1 MLHDWGVIAAAF
13 GYIGFLFLV
22 ASYGDRLSPTQRG
35 RASALIYPLS
45 LAIYC
50 TSWTFFGS
58 VGFATRTGIDFLAIY
73 VGPILMIAFCTPLLR
88 RVIKLAKSQN
98 ITSIADFIAARYGK
112 SQAVAATVAA
122 IAIIGSVPYIAL
134 QLKAV
139 ASSLGTILSEDQAF
153 SSIPI
158 IGDVA
163 LIVTL
168 AMAVFAVLFG
178 TRQTD
183 ATEHQH
189 GLMLAV
195 ATESIV
201 KLVAFIAVGAF
212 VTFWMFSP
220 GRTDRTRDED
230 PGSGAGHRVH
240 ALDRQ
245 FPDHDAAVV
254 LRDHAAAA
262 PVSRQRGGEFQRRR
276 GGPGALAVSAV
287 SGRHQFVRD
296 SDRDRRARDLP
307 VRRRRKPTCM
317 CWRCRCRRNSTVLSV
332 IVFVGGLSAATAMVI
347 VECVAL
353 SIMVS
358 NDIVV
363 PLVLQRSRET
373 RAGQKDFGNFLLR
386 VRRFAIF
393 AIMVMAYF
401 YYRAL
406 GNAQLAAI
414 GLLSFAAIAQLAPSF
429 FGGLFWR
436 RATARGAMG
445 GMLVGVAVWI
455 YTLFL
460 PSFLDGNTAGML
472 LLQHGPFGIE
482 ALRPRALFGAD
493 LPPLLHGVLWSLS
506 LNLLTYIVLSLARQP
521 SSIER
526 LQADLFAPSALAP
539 MTPAFRRW
547 RTTVTVQDMQSTVA
561 QYLGPDRARHSFEAF
576 AIARNTAL
584 DPAAPADFELLQHAE
599 HLIASSIGAA
609 SSRLVMSLL
618 LRKRTVSAKAALKL
632 LDDSHAA
639 LHFNREVLQTAL
651 NHVRQGIAVFDEELQ
666 LICSNRQFGEIL
678 GLPLHLVQIGIP
690 LREILEFMGA
700 TSPPGLGESDGAALL
715 DMRLAAYTTEG
726 EPYLERLPDR
736 HMVIEVRANRMPGGG
751 LVITF
756 SDVTPSFEAA
766 EALERANATLE
777 KRVRDRTEEL
787 TRLNSELA
795 LAKSTA
801 EDANISKTRFLAAA
815 SHDILQPLNAARLY
829 VTSLVERQN
838 GGEDSRLVENIDD
851 SLEAIEEIL
860 GALLDISRLDAGAMT
875 PSISSFKIG
884 DLMRSL
890 EIEFAPIARAKA
902 LKLTFVP
909 SSLAVES
916 DRLMLRRLLQNLISN
931 AIKYTPRGRVLVGC
945 RRHGQSLQIGVY
957 DTGVG
962 IPVVKRGE
970 IFKEFHR
977 LEQGA
982 RIARGLGLGLSIVER
997 LARVL
1002 NHGIALDSNVSG
1014 GSFFSV
1020 TVPVAS
1026 AVTHTGAVTS
1036 ATPLSQDADERLA
1049 DRVHRERS
1057 GDPGRHEDPAD
1068 GLGRRGHRGGR
1079 SRCRHRGDRG
1089 RRRAGHRPAGRLSSR
1104 PRQRRRRDP
1113 GHPPPVRRKHSGDPD
1128 HRGPQSACA
1137 GRGARREHRGAQQAG
1152 QAGKLR
1158 ALLGQWRTQ
1167 QMVAAE

>member
-13 GYIGFLFLV
+13 AYIGLLFVV
-22 ASYGDRLSPTQRG
+22 ASYGDRLSPSQRG
-35 RASALIYPLS
+35 RAGMLIYPLS

-58 VGFATRTGIDFLAIY
+58 VGFATRTSVDFLAIY
-73 VGPILMIAFCTPLLR
+73 VGPILMIGVCTPLLR
-88 RVIKLAKSQN
+88 RVIQLAKSQN

-112 SQAVAATVAA
+112 SQAVAATVAV
-122 IAIIGSVPYIAL
+122 IAIVGSVPYIAL

-139 ASSLGTILSEDQAF
+139 ASSLETILSEDKVFF

-158 IGDVA
+158 IGDIA
-163 LIVTL
+163 LVVTL
-168 AMAVFAVLFG
+168 AMAAFAVLFG

-189 GLMLAV
+189 GLMLAI

-201 KLVAFIAVGAF
+201 KLVAFIAAGAF
-212 VTFWMFSP
+212 VTFWMFTPVELIERAMKTPEAVRAISYVP
-220 GRTDRTRDED
+220 SIGNFLTMTLLSFCAIMLL
-230 PGSGAGHRVH
+230 P
-240 ALDRQ
+240 RQ
-245 FPDHDAAVV
+245 FHVSVV
-254 LRDHAAAA
+254 ENSS
-262 PVSRQRGGEFQRRR
+262 PEEV
-276 GGPGALAVSAV
+276 
-287 SGRHQFVRD
+287 
-296 SDRDRRARDLP
+296 RRARWLFPLYLVAINLFVIPIAIAGLVTFPFGAVESDMYVLALP
-307 VRRRRKPTCM
+307 IEA
-317 CWRCRCRRNSTVLSV
+317 NSALLS
-332 IVFVGGLSAATAMVI
+332 IAVFVGGLSAATAMVI

-358 NDIVV
+358 NDIVL
-363 PLVLQRSRET
+363 PMVLQGSPGARDGSK
-373 RAGQKDFGNFLLR
+373 AFGDFLLR
-386 VRRFAIF
+386 IRRFAIF

-406 GNAQLAAI
+406 GNTQLAAI
-414 GLLSFAAIAQLAPSF
+414 GLLSFAALAQLAPAF
-429 FGGLFWR
+429 FGGLLWR
-436 RATARGAMG
+436 QGTARGAMG
-445 GMLVGVAVWI
+445 GMLVGVAVWV

-460 PSFLDGNTAGML
+460 PSFLEGNPAGLL
-472 LLQHGPFGIE
+472 LLQQGPFGIT
-482 ALRPRALFGAD
+482 ALRPQALLGTD
-493 LPPLLHGVLWSLS
+493 LPPLMHGVFWSLA
-506 LNLLTYIVLSLARQP
+506 LNILTYVLMSLARQP

-526 LQADLFAPSALAP
+526 LQADLFVPNTLTPIAP
-539 MTPAFRRW
+539 TFRRW
-547 RTTVTVQDMQSTVA
+547 RTTVTVQDIQSTVA
-561 QYLGPDRARHSFEAF
+561 QYLGPERAAQAFENF
-576 AIARNTAL
+576 AADHPGHL
-584 DPAAPADFELLQHAE
+584 DPAAPADFELLQYAE
-599 HLIASSIGAA
+599 RLIASSIGAA

-639 LHFNREVLQTAL
+639 LHFNREILQTAL
-651 NHVRQGIAVFDEELQ
+651 NHVRQGIAVFDADLQ

-678 GLPLHLVQIGIP
+678 ALPPQLVQLGIP
-690 LREILEFMGA
+690 LQEILEYMA
-700 TSPPGLGESDGAALL
+700 AVSPSGSGDPDTLL
-715 DMRLAAYTTEG
+715 ERRLDAYTTEG

-736 HMVIEVRANRMPGGG
+736 HMVIEVRSNRMPGGS

-875 PSISSFKIG
+875 TSISSFKMA

-890 EIEFAPIARAKA
+890 EIEFAPIARAKG
-902 LKLTFVP
+902 LDLTFVP
-909 SSLAVES
+909 CSLAAQS
-916 DRLMLRRLLQNLISN
+916 DRSLLRRLLQNFISN

-945 RRHGQSLQIGVY
+945 RRHGQSLQIAVY

-962 IPVVKRGE
+962 IPVMKRGE

-1002 NHGIALDSNVSG
+1002 NHGIAIDANASG
-1014 GSFFSV
+1014 GSVFSV
-1020 TVPVAS
+1020 TVPVAK
-1026 AVTHTGAVTS
+1026 AIDHTAAVTS
-1036 ATPLSQDADERLA
+1036 ATPLSKTPISGALVVCIENDPAILDGMKTLLTAWDAEVIAVTDPEAAIAAIESADGGVTGLLVDYHLDRGNGVAAIREIRRRFGENIPAILITA
-1049 DRVHRERS
+1049 DRSPNVRAAAREENIAILNK
-1057 GDPGRHEDPAD
+1057 PVKPA
-1068 GLGRRGHRGGR
+1068 
-1079 SRCRHRGDRG
+1079 S
-1089 RRRAGHRPAGRLSSR
+1089 
-1104 PRQRRRRDP
+1104 
-1113 GHPPPVRRKHSGDPD
+1113 
-1128 HRGPQSACA
+1128 
-1137 GRGARREHRGAQQAG
+1137 
-1152 QAGKLR
+1152 LR
-1158 ALLGQWRTQ
+1158 ALLGQWRAQ
-1167 QMVAAE
+1167 QMVAAAE

>member
-13 GYIGFLFLV
+13 GYIGFLFFV

-58 VGFATRTGIDFLAIY
+58 VGFATRTSVDFLAIY
-73 VGPILMIAFCTPLLR
+73 VGPILMIGLCTPLLR

-112 SQAVAATVAA
+112 SQAVAATVAM

-139 ASSLGTILSEDQAF
+139 ASSLETILSEDQAI
-153 SSIPI
+153 SSIPLL
-158 IGDVA
+158 GDIA
-163 LIVTL
+163 LTATL
-168 AMAVFAVLFG
+168 AMAAFAVLFG

-201 KLVAFIAVGAF
+201 KLVAFIAAGAF

-220 GRTDRTRDED
+220 HELLERAMKTPEAERALEYV
-230 PGSGAGHRVH
+230 PSAGNFLTMTLLSFC
-240 ALDRQ
+240 AIMLLPRQ
-245 FPDHDAAVV
+245 FHVSVV
-254 LRDHAAAA
+254 ENAA
-262 PVSRQRGGEFQRRR
+262 PSEVNRARWLF
-276 GGPGALAVSAV
+276 PLYLVAINLFVIPIALAGMISFPFGAV
-287 SGRHQFVRD
+287 DPDMYVL
-296 SDRDRRARDLP
+296 ALP
-307 VRRRRKPTCM
+307 VEGDAPL
-317 CWRCRCRRNSTVLSV
+317 LSV
-332 IVFVGGLSAATAMVI
+332 AVFVGGLSAATAMVI

-353 SIMVS
+353 SVMVS
-358 NDIVV
+358 NDIVI
-363 PLVLQRSRET
+363 PLVLQRRREP
-373 RAGQKDFGNFLLR
+373 RGEQRDFGRFVLG

-393 AIMVMAYF
+393 AIMAMAYF

-406 GNAQLAAI
+406 GQAQLAAI
-414 GLLSFAAIAQLAPSF
+414 GLLSFAAIAQLAPAF

-445 GMLVGVAVWI
+445 GMLVGFAVWA

-460 PSFLDGNTAGML
+460 PSFLDGTSTGLAF
-472 LLQHGPFGIE
+472 LQNGPLGIE
-482 ALRPRALFGAD
+482 TLRPQALFGSN
-493 LPPLLHGVLWSLS
+493 LPQLIHGVLWSLS
-506 LNLLTYIVLSLARQP
+506 LNILAYVLLSLSRQR

-526 LQADLFAPSALAP
+526 MQADLFAPSVLTP
-539 MTPAFRRW
+539 MTPTFRRW
-547 RTTVTVQDMQSTVA
+547 RTTVTVQDIQSTVA
-561 QYLGPDRARHSFEAF
+561 QYLGPDRARDSFEAF
-576 AIARNTAL
+576 AASHNLLLT
-584 DPAAPADFELLQHAE
+584 PSAPADFELLQHAE

-639 LHFNREVLQTAL
+639 LHFNREILQTAL
-651 NHVRQGIAVFDEELQ
+651 NHVRQGIAVFDADLQ

-678 GLPLHLVQIGIP
+678 ALTPHLVQIGIP
-690 LREILEFMGA
+690 LREILEYMTA
-700 TSPPGLGESDGAALL
+700 LTPSDAGKEELVEA
-715 DMRLAAYTTEG
+715 RLAAYTAEG
-726 EPYLERLPDR
+726 KPYLERLPDR
-736 HMVIEVRANRMPGGG
+736 HMVIEIRANRMPGGG
-751 LVITF
+751 VVITF

-829 VTSLVERQN
+829 VTSLVERQS
-838 GGEDSRLVENIDD
+838 GGEDSRLVENIDE

-875 PSISSFKIG
+875 TSISNFKIG

-890 EIEFAPIARAKA
+890 EIEFAPIARAKG
-902 LKLTFVP
+902 LKLTFIP
-909 SSLAVES
+909 CSLPVRS
-916 DRLMLRRLLQNLISN
+916 DRLLLRRLLQNLISN

-945 RRHGQSLQIGVY
+945 RRRGQTLQIGIY

-962 IPVVKRGE
+962 IPVLKRGE

-1002 NHGIALDSNVSG
+1002 GHGIALDSISG
-1014 GSFFSV
+1014 GGSLFSV
-1020 TVPVAS
+1020 TVPTAE
-1026 AVTHTGAVTS
+1026 AVNHTAAVTS
-1036 ATPLSQDADERLA
+1036 ATPLAKTPMSGTLIACIENDAAILDGMKTLLSGWHAEVIAVADPDSAIEAIEAASKPVTGLLVDYHLDRGNGLAAIREIRRRFGERIPAILITA
-1049 DRVHRERS
+1049 DRSPHVRAAAREENVAVLNK
-1057 GDPGRHEDPAD
+1057 PVKPA
-1068 GLGRRGHRGGR
+1068 
-1079 SRCRHRGDRG
+1079 S
-1089 RRRAGHRPAGRLSSR
+1089 
-1104 PRQRRRRDP
+1104 
-1113 GHPPPVRRKHSGDPD
+1113 
-1128 HRGPQSACA
+1128 
-1137 GRGARREHRGAQQAG
+1137 
-1152 QAGKLR
+1152 LR
-1158 ALLGQWRTQ
+1158 ALVGQWRTQ

>member
-13 GYIGFLFLV
+13 GYIGLLFFV
-22 ASYGDRLSPTQRG
+22 ASYGDRLSPSQRG
-35 RASALIYPLS
+35 RASMLIYPLS

-58 VGFATRTGIDFLAIY
+58 VGFASRTSVDFLAIY
-73 VGPILMIAFCTPLLR
+73 IGPILMIALCTPLLR
-88 RVIKLAKSQN
+88 RVIQLAKSQN

-112 SQAVAATVAA
+112 SQAVAATVAM
-122 IAIIGSVPYIAL
+122 IAIVGSVPYIAL

-139 ASSLGTILSEDQAF
+139 ASSLETILSEDKLF

-158 IGDVA
+158 IGDIA
-163 LIVTL
+163 LVVTL
-168 AMAVFAVLFG
+168 AMAAFAVLFG

-201 KLVAFIAVGAF
+201 KLVAFLAAGLF

-220 GRTDRTRDED
+220 NELIERAMKTPEAMR
-230 PGSGAGHRVH
+230 
-240 ALDRQ
+240 ALDYTPSIGNFLAMVLLSFCAIMLLPRQ
-245 FPDHDAAVV
+245 FHVSVVENSSDAEVGRARWLFPLYLVAINLFV
-254 LRDHAAAA
+254 IPIAIAGLVTF
-262 PVSRQRGGEFQRRR
+262 PFGG
-276 GGPGALAVSAV
+276 V
-287 SGRHQFVRD
+287 D
-296 SDRDRRARDLP
+296 SDMFVLALP
-307 VRRRRKPTCM
+307 IKG
-317 CWRCRCRRNSTVLSV
+317 NAVLLS
-332 IVFVGGLSAATAMVI
+332 IGVFIGGLSAATAMVI

-363 PLVLQRSRET
+363 PLVLQRGPRS
-373 RAGQKDFGNFLLR
+373 RAGERDFGDFLLK

-414 GLLSFAAIAQLAPSF
+414 GLLSFAAIAQLAPAF

-436 RATARGAMG
+436 KATARGAMG
-445 GMLVGVAVWI
+445 GMLIGVAVWI

-460 PSFLDGNTAGML
+460 PSFLETSTAGL
-472 LLQHGPFGIE
+472 QLLQHGPFGIA
-482 ALRPRALFGAD
+482 ALRPQALFGAD

-506 LNLLTYIVLSLARQP
+506 LNILTYIVMSLARQP

-526 LQADLFAPSALAP
+526 LQADLFVPNTLTPIAP
-539 MTPAFRRW
+539 TFRW
-547 RTTVTVQDMQSTVA
+547 RTTVTVQDIQSTVA
-561 QYLGPDRARHSFEAF
+561 QYLGPDRASNAFEAF
-576 AIARNTAL
+576 AADHPGHL
-584 DPAAPADFELLQHAE
+584 DPSAPADFELLQHAE
-599 HLIASSIGAA
+599 RLIASSIGAA

-639 LHFNREVLQTAL
+639 AHFNREILQTAL
-651 NHVRQGIAVFDEELQ
+651 NHVRQGIAVFDSDLQ
-666 LICSNRQFGEIL
+666 LICSNRQFGEVL
-678 GLPLHLVQIGIP
+678 ALPPHLMQLGIP

-700 TSPPGLGESDGAALL
+700 ISPPGFGDGDALL
-715 DMRLAAYTTEG
+715 EKRLIAYTTEG
-726 EPYLERLPDR
+726 VPYLERLPDR
-736 HMVIEVRANRMPGGG
+736 HMVIEVRSNRMPGGEI
-751 LVITF
+751 VITF

-795 LAKSTA
+795 LAKSAA
-801 EDANISKTRFLAAA
+801 EDANHSKTRFLAAA

-829 VTSLVERQN
+829 VTSLVERKS

-875 PSISSFKIG
+875 TSITSFKMA

-890 EIEFAPIARAKA
+890 EIEFAPIARAKGLELA
-902 LKLTFVP
+902 FVP
-909 SSLAVES
+909 CSLPVES
-916 DRLMLRRLLQNLISN
+916 DRALLRRLLQNFISN

-945 RRHGQSLQIGVY
+945 RRRGQSLQIGIY

-962 IPVVKRGE
+962 IPVQKRGE

-1002 NHGIALDSNVSG
+1002 NHGIALDANAGG
-1014 GSFFSV
+1014 GSGFSV
-1020 TVPVAS
+1020 TVPIAK
-1026 AVTHTGAVTS
+1026 AVNHTAAVTS
-1036 ATPLSQDADERLA
+1036 ATPLSKTPMSGALIVCIENDAAILDGMKTLLTAWNAEVIAVTDPDAAIEAIGATGRAVTGLLVDYHLDRGNGIAAIRDIRRRFGESIPAILITA
-1049 DRVHRERS
+1049 DRSPHVRAAAREEKIAVLNK
-1057 GDPGRHEDPAD
+1057 PVKPA
-1068 GLGRRGHRGGR
+1068 
-1079 SRCRHRGDRG
+1079 S
-1089 RRRAGHRPAGRLSSR
+1089 
-1104 PRQRRRRDP
+1104 
-1113 GHPPPVRRKHSGDPD
+1113 
-1128 HRGPQSACA
+1128 
-1137 GRGARREHRGAQQAG
+1137 
-1152 QAGKLR
+1152 LR

-1167 QMVAAE
+1167 QMLAAE

>member
-13 GYIGFLFLV
+13 GYISFLFLV

-35 RASALIYPLS
+35 RAGTLIYPLS

-58 VGFATRTGIDFLAIY
+58 VGFATRTSIDFLAIY
-73 VGPILMIAFCTPLLR
+73 LGPIVMIGLCTPLLR

-98 ITSIADFIAARYGK
+98 ITSIADFIGARYGK
-112 SQAVAATVAA
+112 SQAVAVTVAL

-139 ASSLGTILSEDQAF
+139 ASSLETILSEDQAI
-153 SSIPI
+153 SKIPI
-158 IGDVA
+158 IGDIA
-163 LIVTL
+163 LLVTL
-168 AMAVFAVLFG
+168 TMAIFAVLFG

-201 KLVAFIAVGAF
+201 KLVTFIAAGAF
-212 VTFWMFSP
+212 VTFWMF
-220 GRTDRTRDED
+220 D
-230 PGSGAGHRVH
+230 PQELISRAMKTPEAVRAVEYVPSIGNFLCMV
-240 ALDRQ
+240 ALSFCAVMMLPRQ
-245 FPDHDAAVV
+245 FHVSVVENSSDAE
-254 LRDHAAAA
+254 
-262 PVSRQRGGEFQRRR
+262 VSRARWLF
-276 GGPGALAVSAV
+276 PLYLIAINLFVIPIALAGLVVFPFGAV
-287 SGRHQFVRD
+287 N
-296 SDRDRRARDLP
+296 SDMYVLALP
-307 VRRRRKPTCM
+307 IEGNAPL
-317 CWRCRCRRNSTVLSV
+317 LSV
-332 IVFVGGLSAATAMVI
+332 AVFVGGLSAATAMVI

-353 SIMVS
+353 SVMVS

-363 PLVLQRSRET
+363 PLVLQRAPEWRG
-373 RAGQKDFGNFLLR
+373 RAKDFGDFLLKA
-386 VRRFAIF
+386 RRIAIF

-406 GNAQLAAI
+406 GNTQLAAI
-414 GLLSFAAIAQLAPSF
+414 GLLSFAAIAQLAPAF
-429 FGGLFWR
+429 FGALLWR
-436 RATARGAMG
+436 RATARGAIG
-445 GMLVGVAVWI
+445 GMLVGFAVWA

-460 PSFLDGNTAGML
+460 PSFLDTSTAGLM

-482 ALRPRALFGAD
+482 ALRPQALLGAD

-506 LNLLTYIVLSLARQP
+506 LNLLAYVALSLAGQP

-526 LQADLFAPSALAP
+526 LQADLFVPHALAP
-539 MTPAFRRW
+539 ITPAFRRW
-547 RTTVTVQDMQSTVA
+547 RTTITVQDIQSTVA
-561 QYLGPDRARHSFEAF
+561 QYLGPERAQLSFEAF
-576 AIARNTAL
+576 ANSHHVTL

-639 LHFNREVLQTAL
+639 LHFNREILQTAL
-651 NHVRQGIAVFDEELQ
+651 NHVRQGIAVFDIDLQ
-666 LICSNRQFGEIL
+666 LICSNRQFGEL
-678 GLPLHLVQIGIP
+678 LRLPPHLVQIGIP

-700 TSPPGLGESDGAALL
+700 IAPPGSGDG
-715 DMRLAAYTTEG
+715 DTSMERRLAAYTAVG

-736 HMVIEVRANRMPGGG
+736 HMVIEVRSNRMPDGG

-756 SDVTPSFEAA
+756 TDVTPTFEAA

-795 LAKSTA
+795 LAKSAA

-860 GALLDISRLDAGAMT
+860 SALLDISRLDAGAMT
-875 PSISSFKIG
+875 PAISSFKMA

-890 EIEFAPIARAKA
+890 EIEFAPIARAKG

-909 SSLAVES
+909 SSLPVES
-916 DRLMLRRLLQNLISN
+916 DRLLLRRLLQNLISN
-931 AIKYTPRGRVLVGC
+931 AIKYTPQGRVLVGC
-945 RRHGQSLQIGVY
+945 RRRGQSLQIGVY

-962 IPVVKRGE
+962 IPVLKRGE

-1002 NHGIALDSNVSG
+1002 NHGIAIDSNASG
-1014 GSFFSV
+1014 GSAFSV
-1020 TVPVAS
+1020 TVPTAKSVN
-1026 AVTHTGAVTS
+1026 HTAAVTS
-1036 ATPLSQDADERLA
+1036 ATPLSRTPISGARIVCIENDLAILDGMKTLLTAWDAEVIAVADPDAAIEAIEAAGGRVTGLLVDYHLDRGNGVAAIRDIRRRFGDSIPAILITA
-1049 DRVHRERS
+1049 DRSPHVRAAAREENIAVLNK
-1057 GDPGRHEDPAD
+1057 PVKPA
-1068 GLGRRGHRGGR
+1068 
-1079 SRCRHRGDRG
+1079 S
-1089 RRRAGHRPAGRLSSR
+1089 
-1104 PRQRRRRDP
+1104 
-1113 GHPPPVRRKHSGDPD
+1113 
-1128 HRGPQSACA
+1128 
-1137 GRGARREHRGAQQAG
+1137 
-1152 QAGKLR
+1152 LR
-1158 ALLGQWRTQ
+1158 ALLGQWRIQ